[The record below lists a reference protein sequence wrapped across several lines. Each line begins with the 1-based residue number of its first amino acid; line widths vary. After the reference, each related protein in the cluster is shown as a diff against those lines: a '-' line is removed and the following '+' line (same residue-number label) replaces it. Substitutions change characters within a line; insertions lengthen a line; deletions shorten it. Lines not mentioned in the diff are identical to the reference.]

1 MKVLHLPAETGTGH
15 NMRALAVAAKVHA
28 LFPGAEQH
36 VYLGSKSALF
46 TPMFEALGV
55 HVHTASDQQDHANTS
70 QLARSFD
77 WTSYVTGYLNRTFIS
92 GDRMLAAIALIGA
105 VRPDVVVSDYNVAAC
120 LAAEIS
126 GVPYVLVTERY
137 DFTLGQI
144 DNATLLEAGF
154 VLDDPDEVDAIRTS
168 LTTLF
173 AWVTRRARAVLTDK
187 PCVPELDRDTPV
199 FAALAAGNGHVVGPI
214 VRDDCAADPAPRAE
228 IDARFGLDGAEY
240 AIVGFGGTTM
250 FTENKERLL
259 DGYLTAFEKLRVDH
273 PTARLVVIGRQ
284 TFTEELDGVVLVD
297 YVADW
302 HSLVK
307 HSKVILSPPGWLSVT
322 ELAVMGAPV
331 AYVLS
336 GRDEYHE
343 REAMARLDHLGY
355 TTATEPDA
363 ETLLTILRA
372 AFDEPETF
380 RARTAE
386 ASRAIAPTGNGA
398 EAAAKLIGQVVA
410 EAGAHQ
416 GPAEAA

>member
-15 NMRALAVAAKVHA
+15 NMRALAVAAKVRS
-28 LFPGAEQH
+28 LFPAAEQH

-70 QLARSFD
+70 QLARGFD

-92 GDRMLAAIALIGA
+92 GDRMLAAVALIGS

-126 GVPYVLVTERY
+126 GVPYVLITERY

-154 VLDDPDEVDAIRTS
+154 VLDDPEEVDAIRTS

-173 AWVTRRARAVLTDK
+173 SWVTRRARAVLTDK
-187 PCVPELDRDTPV
+187 PSVPELDRGTPV
-199 FAALAAGNGHVVGPI
+199 FDSIAAGNGHLVGPI
-214 VRDDCAADPAPRAE
+214 VRDECAADPAPRAE
-228 IDARFGLDGAEY
+228 IDARFALDGAEY

-259 DGYLTAFEKLRVDH
+259 GEYLTAFGKLRTEH

-284 TFTEELDGVVLVD
+284 TFTEEVDGVLFVD

-307 HSKVILSPPGWLSVT
+307 HSNAVLSAPGWLSVT
-322 ELAVMGAPV
+322 ELAVMDAPV

-343 REAMARLDHLGY
+343 REAMTRLDHLGY
-355 TTATEPDA
+355 TTAVEPDA
-363 ETLLTILRA
+363 DTLLTVLRA
-372 AFDEPETF
+372 AFDEPEAF
-380 RARTAE
+380 RARASA
-386 ASRAIAPTGNGA
+386 ASRTIAPTGNGA
-398 EAAAKLIGQVVA
+398 EAAAKLIGQIVA
-410 EAGAHQ
+410 ETSALREPAGAV
-416 GPAEAA
+416 